1 MDLGLERAGHRVIWQ
16 SEIDEYANK
25 VLAKHWPDVPNL
37 GDVTK
42 IDWKQ
47 TPYVDIIAGGY
58 PCQPFSTAGKRRG
71 TADPRH
77 LWPHFRNAI
86 GAVRPRYALLE
97 NVPGHVSLG
106 LPTVLSD
113 LSTLGYC
120 AEWQIIS
127 AAAFNAPHLRE
138 RLFIVAYPD
147 SDSET
152 DGRQREAV
160 QGKSVERGND
170 RNRSKRN
177 SGQIGLGNAGQI
189 ASVVAD
195 TDNARGGTPKRRID
209 GNGSAQIQRREIF
222 TQSEPCR
229 CGENVA
235 DTNGGR
241 FQKRNQTVGA
251 ISIVDTVSTGRLC
264 QWWETEP
271 NVDRVADGVSHRLDR
286 LRGLGNAVVPQV
298 AEFVGLLIGEHA
310 KTI

>member
-1 MDLGLERAGHRVIWQ
+1 MDLGLERAGHKVIWQ

-71 TADPRH
+71 AADPRH

-86 GAVRPRYALLE
+86 GAIRPRYALLE

-147 SDSET
+147 
-152 DGRQREAV
+152 
-160 QGKSVERGND
+160 
-170 RNRSKRN
+170 
-177 SGQIGLGNAGQI
+177 
-189 ASVVAD
+189 
-195 TDNARGGTPKRRID
+195 NARGRTPKRRID

-222 TQSEPCR
+222 TQFEPCG

-235 DTNGGR
+235 NTNGGQ
-241 FQKRNQTVGA
+241 FQKRNPAVGGV
-251 ISIVDTVSTGRLC
+251 SIVDTVSTGRLRK
-264 QWWETEP
+264 WWETEP
-271 NVDRVADGVSHRLDR
+271 NVDRVAYGVSNRVDR